1 MSIRLF
7 VKKNR
12 LFLLIAAFALL
23 ILFFYWQNNNITIN
37 RIQYSND
44 KIPEAYQRFK
54 ILQVSDLH
62 NKEFGPNQVKLIKL
76 TKKIK
81 PDIIVVTGDLIDS
94 HRTNI
99 NISMDYIRQAVK
111 IAPVYFVTGNHEKWS
126 DEYAELNKQLLETGI
141 DILDNQAMLLTRNKE
156 SIVLM
161 GLGDPFPLTQMEE
174 INENLGKMV
183 KSASNQISDKFTI
196 LLSHR
201 PELIDLYAV
210 NKIDLVFCGHAHGG
224 QFRLPLVG
232 GLYAPNQGFFPKYTN
247 GITLKKSTSMVVS
260 RGLGNSV
267 IPVRIF
273 NRPELV
279 VVTLNSKKQDK

>member
-1 MSIRLF
+1 MRFRLLI
-7 VKKNR
+7 KKNR
-12 LFLLIAAFALL
+12 LFLFIATSVLL
-23 ILFFYWQNNNITIN
+23 ILFFYWQNNDITITN
-37 RIQYSND
+37 IQYSNE
-44 KIPEAYQRFK
+44 KIPEAFQGFK
-54 ILQVSDLH
+54 ILQISDLH
-62 NKEFGPNQVKLIKL
+62 NKEFGQNQAKLMKL
-76 TKKIK
+76 TRKIK
-81 PDIIVVTGDLIDS
+81 PDIIAVTGDLIDS

-126 DEYAELNKQLLETGI
+126 DEHAELNKQLLEAGTV
-141 DILDNQAMLLTRNKE
+141 ILDNQALLLTRNKE

-161 GLGDPFPLTQMEE
+161 GLDDSYPFTQNEE
-174 INENLGKMV
+174 INENLIEMV
-183 KSASNQISDKFTI
+183 NSVSNQVPDKFRI

-201 PELIDLYAV
+201 PELIDLYAA
-210 NKIDLVFCGHAHGG
+210 NMIDLVFCGHAHGG
-224 QFRLPLVG
+224 QFRIPFVG

-247 GITLKKSTSMVVS
+247 GVTLKNYTSMVVS